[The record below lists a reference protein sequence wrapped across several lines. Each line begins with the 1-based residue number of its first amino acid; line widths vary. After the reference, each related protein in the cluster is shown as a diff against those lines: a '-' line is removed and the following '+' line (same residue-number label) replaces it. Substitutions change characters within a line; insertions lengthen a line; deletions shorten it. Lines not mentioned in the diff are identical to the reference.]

1 MKRDS
6 MRFTTR
12 RSLIR
17 HIKRPR
23 FLSSVYRL
31 TVFDVDHGIDTST
44 MPMAMFDACSLT
56 VSTFA
61 TENAT
66 NRAVSIVTFAAG
78 KALNNFLVSSVEAET
93 KNNYT
98 YDSGAGPTTAEAQS
112 GVIDIGARRTRL
124 AQSFTLGLLLVNL
137 ALTIGLTYITL
148 VIFRTEGINGTVPL
162 FPVIIVLAIPTLRNL
177 CTGSP
182 LSVIAIGKSK
192 ALGSWFG
199 G

>member
-1 MKRDS
+1 
-6 MRFTTR
+6 
-12 RSLIR
+12 
-17 HIKRPR
+17 
-23 FLSSVYRL
+23 VYRL
-31 TVFDVDHGIDTST
+31 IVFDVDHGIDIST

-66 NRAVSIVTFAAG
+66 NRTVSIVTFAAG
-78 KALNNFLVSSVEAET
+78 KAVNNFLVSSVEAET

-98 YDSGAGPTTAEAQS
+98 YDSGAGPTTVEVQS

-162 FPVIIVLAIPTLRNL
+162 LPAIIVLAIPTLRNL
-177 CTGSP
+177 CTGLP
-182 LSVIAIGKSK
+182 PSVIAIGKSK